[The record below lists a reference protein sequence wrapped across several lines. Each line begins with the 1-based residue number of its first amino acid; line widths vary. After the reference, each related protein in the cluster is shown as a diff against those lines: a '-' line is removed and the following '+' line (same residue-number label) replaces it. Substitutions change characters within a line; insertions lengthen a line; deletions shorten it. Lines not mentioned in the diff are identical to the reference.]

1 MEQRIRPDVGRRR
14 ASPHQDHRKQSQEAD
29 HRLQAER
36 IATQMPQHEPPRA
49 LLTSTTHGVH
59 TGARAPLHPPRLV
72 EAGGGGGAAGGQHC
86 APIGTSTKP
95 QRSAIGRRLVRAR
108 AGEAGRAAGATV
120 LIVYLTKPLRPL
132 VPRMERARDGR
143 KDPSA
148 NYNNTYGSF
157 PCTSLGSWPGTSRG
171 D

>member
-1 MEQRIRPDVGRRR
+1 MVVVLLV
-14 ASPHQDHRKQSQEAD
+14 ASTRTDRHKHQ
-29 HRLQAER
+29 
-36 IATQMPQHEPPRA
+36 T
-49 LLTSTTHGVH
+49 
-59 TGARAPLHPPRLV
+59 
-72 EAGGGGGAAGGQHC
+72 AA
-86 APIGTSTKP
+86 ISD
-95 QRSAIGRRLVRAR
+95 RRLVRAR

-148 NYNNTYGSF
+148 NYDNTYGSF